1 MIFNAKQHKYGV
13 AQEQKVLPFLK
24 EHFSSDIKTHDKWNS
39 KHDFYDD
46 YFNYELKSRTV
57 KSTSFRDTLLAIDKI
72 AGDKKL
78 MFIFNYT
85 DCLGFI
91 VYDKQKFDGYEK
103 KYVRGETKLHY
114 MVPVSDLELIK
125 TW

>member
-1 MIFNAKQHKYGV
+1 MIFNAKQHKFGV
-13 AQEQKVLPFLK
+13 GQEKKVLPILK
-24 EHFSSDIKTHDKWNS
+24 EHFSSDIKPHESWNS
-39 KHDFYDD
+39 KHDFFDD
-46 YFNYELKSRTV
+46 NFNYELKSRTV
-57 KSTSFRDTLLAIDKI
+57 KSTSFRDTLLPIDKV

-91 VYDKQKFDGYEK
+91 VYDKEKFDGYEK

-114 MVPVSDLELIK
+114 LIPVCDLELIK